1 MGYTLREIAAE
12 RKFSQELRI
21 EVLEQVLPVA
31 TIQAVLA
38 REGRMGQRERKLNMV
53 LTVLLL
59 IVQHIYSNLSQRE
72 AMRKVSKGLRYVWP
86 DPEYVMAGASALSYR
101 RYQLGRA
108 RWQRCFMRS
117 AARWPRPKRR
127 GHFCLGCA

>member
-1 MGYTLREIAAE
+1 MLGDRLVGYTLREIAAE

-53 LTVLLL
+53 DRPAAHCAAYLQQPV
-59 IVQHIYSNLSQRE
+59 
-72 AMRKVSKGLRYVWP
+72 
-86 DPEYVMAGASALSYR
+86 
-101 RYQLGRA
+101 
-108 RWQRCFMRS
+108 
-117 AARWPRPKRR
+117 AARSDAQSEQRVALCLAGPGVCDGR
-127 GHFCLGCA
+127 GQCVELSAVSTGGAPVGSVVA

>member
-1 MGYTLREIAAE
+1 MLGDRLVGYTLREIAAE

-72 AMRKVSKGLRYVWP
+72 AM
-86 DPEYVMAGASALSYR
+86 
-101 RYQLGRA
+101 
-108 RWQRCFMRS
+108 
-117 AARWPRPKRR
+117 
-127 GHFCLGCA
+127 